1 MILGQPHQLTSYYS
15 QVQKHQKMVCV
26 KKDHQKAKKKK
37 KKRKKKRKKE
47 RKKENEENHYKHQ
60 KI

>member
-26 KKDHQKAKKKK
+26 KKDHQKAKN
-37 KKRKKKRKKE
+37 KKRKKQGKKKE
-47 RKKENEENHYKHQ
+47 RKRRKP
-60 KI
+60 I